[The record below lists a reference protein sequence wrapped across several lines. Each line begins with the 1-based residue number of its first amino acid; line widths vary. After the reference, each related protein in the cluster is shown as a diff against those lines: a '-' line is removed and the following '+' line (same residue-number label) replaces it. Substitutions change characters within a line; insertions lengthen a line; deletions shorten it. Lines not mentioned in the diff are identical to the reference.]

1 MKIILSFPR
10 VNSPNPGMA
19 RLQQSKI
26 YAEHEF
32 ALKSADT
39 NVSVG
44 AAREFIAFW
53 KPSGCIV
60 NNDRLPADLFSGIPT
75 VYLHRSIQKLP
86 PRTALVAYDEN
97 AIAELAAR
105 ELLSRGYASYVYIP
119 HNMTAAWDNRRM
131 RSFIRGMDINFG
143 EVSVYP
149 SPPMF
154 PHTVRAQKKLASWL
168 KRLPRPIG
176 IFAACDR
183 VAALVLDACI
193 FAGLH
198 VPDDAAIIGV
208 DNDETICETTHPAL
222 TSIYFDHEANRRRT
236 LDLLVEL
243 IGNVPR
249 KQKVIHYQPAGIV
262 RRGSS
267 MLLRRPDSAV
277 VAARDLIRQRA
288 TQGLKARD
296 VLATFDCGRRMAE
309 IRFRMATGHS
319 VLEEILAE
327 RRRQAEALMKSHSLK
342 TVGIAARC
350 GYASWSSVHRL
361 LHKSRESATEE

>member
-39 NVSVG
+39 NVSVT
-44 AAREFIAFW
+44 AAREFIDFW
-53 KPSGCIV
+53 HPAGCIV
-60 NNDRLPADLFSGIPT
+60 NNDRLPVELFRGIPT

-86 PRTALVAYDEN
+86 PRAALVSYDEN
-97 AIAELAAR
+97 AIAKLAAR
-105 ELLSRGYASYVYIP
+105 ELLSHGYASYVYIP
-119 HNMTAAWDNRRM
+119 HNMAAAWDNRRM
-131 RSFIRGMDINFG
+131 KGFIRAMDINFS

-154 PHTVRAQKKLASWL
+154 THTVRAQKKLASWL
-168 KRLPRPIG
+168 KMLPRPIG

-193 FAGLH
+193 FAGLN
-198 VPDDAAIIGV
+198 VPGDAAIIGV

-222 TSIYFDHEANRRRT
+222 TSVYFDHEADRRRT
-236 LDLLVEL
+236 LDLLMDL
-243 IGNVPR
+243 IGNLPQR
-249 KQKVIHYQPAGIV
+249 QTIIHYQPSGII

-267 MLLRRPDSAV
+267 MPLRHIDPAV

-309 IRFRMATGHS
+309 IRFRAATGHS

-327 RRRQAEALMKSHSLK
+327 RRRQAEALMASRTLK

-361 LHKSRESATEE
+361 LHRSRGFST